1 MSAGVGSRGSGPAK
15 VLLLFRYNSIA
26 AAARPRPSPR
36 PRLGRASPNGASRS
50 PGATRHEPPH
60 RPSCEAIA
68 CAAMTR
74 RKWRC
79 ASFPPSSGSGIADAA
94 STNRSLNSRA
104 TRAFV
109 RTIASQYG
117 RRSLAQLVQCPKSAQ
132 YDIIASPSFDSS
144 SPSCAARHANSA
156 SRRYAPRPTV
166 GAPPSASAAAR
177 TCADTVRPRSIA
189 CALSGR
195 PSPMDTR
202 PSSSATV
209 SSSLRKPSEE
219 TFATPAPPTECER
232 TNILVPP
239 AGTCGLCAAAALVVG
254 IAMSS
259 TWDIAAQSSGA
270 WVNTA
275 RQ

>member
-94 STNRSLNSRA
+94 STNWSLNPAPRARSSVQSRRSTAADPSRSSSNAQSPPSTTSSRPRASIRHPRVAPAA
-104 TRAFV
+104 TR
-109 RTIASQYG
+109 I
-117 RRSLAQLVQCPKSAQ
+117 
-132 YDIIASPSFDSS
+132 PS
-144 SPSCAARHANSA
+144 
-156 SRRYAPRPTV
+156 SRRHAPRPTV

-209 SSSLRKPSEE
+209 SSSLRKPSGRNLRD
-219 TFATPAPPTECER
+219 ARAADGVR
-232 TNILVPP
+232 T
-239 AGTCGLCAAAALVVG
+239 
-254 IAMSS
+254 
-259 TWDIAAQSSGA
+259 D
-270 WVNTA
+270 
-275 RQ
+275 